1 MLADQ
6 HRLDRRIERAVALRD
21 TQRREQALAQIAADV
36 EAAAARV
43 QARRAAVPVI
53 TYPAELPVSQ
63 RKDEIAQAI
72 RDHQVVIVAGE
83 TGSGK
88 TTQIPKICLELGRGV
103 TGQIGHTQPRRLAAR
118 TVAERIA
125 EELGT
130 EPGAAVGYKVRFTD
144 QSGGGTLVKVMT
156 DGILL
161 TELQHDRRLLR
172 YDTLII
178 DEAHERSLNIDFILG
193 YLHRL
198 LPSRPDLRVI
208 ITSATIDPERFSK
221 HFAGGAGADAPIIE
235 VSGRTYPVEV
245 RYRPLAEPA
254 AAPAAESEGG
264 PSGEPRDQV
273 QGILDAVDEL
283 RAGGPGDI
291 LVFLSGEREIRDTA
305 DALAGGPYADLE
317 VVPLYARLSSAEQHK
332 VFAGGGRSQQGA
344 PHRGRRVVLATNVAE
359 TSLTVPG
366 IKYVIDP
373 GTARISRYSN
383 RTKVQRLP
391 IEPISQASANQRKG
405 RCGRTSDGI
414 CIRLYSEEDF
424 GSRPEFTDPEI
435 LRTNLAS
442 VILQMAALDLGEV
455 AGFPFID
462 PPDARQVTDGV
473 RLLEELGAVPPGGQR
488 KLTEIGRQLAR
499 LPVDPRLGRMII
511 EAGRSG
517 CAREVLIIAAA
528 LSIQDPR
535 ERPADSRDAA
545 DAQHARFAEPDSD
558 FLSLLNMWDYLR
570 ERQRE
575 LSGSAFRR
583 MCRREYLHYLRV
595 REWQDVYGQLRQAA
609 RELGIAV
616 GPDRPA
622 RAAQPVGQPAARP
635 AAGGG
640 PSAHVAQLAA
650 RPGAEAQPRIPA
662 QLADDVHRSLLAGL
676 LSHIGMQDV
685 AKTGQKRRGPA
696 DFTGARGSRFSIFPD
711 SVLARRPPQWVIAAE
726 LVETSRLWAR
736 VVARIEPEW
745 AEPLAGHLVRREY
758 SEPHWDARRGAA
770 MAFERVSLYGLPL
783 VAARRVTLSRVDPV
797 LARELFVSRA
807 LVEGE
812 WQTHHKFFHR
822 NRELLA
828 EAEELERRARRR
840 GIVTDDAALFA
851 FYDRRIPADVTSAR
865 HFDSWWKKA
874 RQSEPDL
881 LTLTPADLAGPA
893 PDEVS
898 PEDYPSTWGEL
909 PLSYEF
915 APGEPDDGV
924 AVDVPLA
931 ALNQVSGDELSWQVP
946 GLREELVTELIR
958 TLPKQLRTRFVPAP
972 DVARDVLA
980 RLDPARGPLLREL
993 AAELGRIGGVS
1004 ITSDHWDL
1012 SKLPAHLRLT
1022 FRVVDDGQVLASG
1035 KDLEE
1040 LRATLRPQLRA
1051 RLADAAG
1058 DLTRTGLTSW
1068 DFDELPRVF
1077 SHGQVRAYPALT
1089 DTGEAVD
1096 IALFETCAQ
1105 ADEAMRTGNRRLL
1118 LLEVPSGVRAVASRL
1133 PVNAKLAM
1141 SRHPY
1146 PSAAALLDDC
1156 AACAADEIIA
1166 RAGGPAWDR
1175 AGFDALLE
1183 SARSALRAGTADV
1196 VSAVAR
1202 VLTQAHTAESK
1213 LEGARSPVFAPA
1225 VADMRAQLAT
1235 LIHPGFVTEA
1245 GARRLPD
1252 LVRYLRAIAHRL
1264 DKAPADIGRDT
1275 GRMAVIHRV
1284 TDDYAQVLA
1293 ELGAAARGRDD
1304 VAAVRWMIEELRVSL
1319 FAQPVGAAIPVSEP
1333 RILAALDRL

>member
-1 MLADQ
+1 M
-6 HRLDRRIERAVALRD
+6 
-21 TQRREQALAQIAADV
+21 
-36 EAAAARV
+36 
-43 QARRAAVPVI
+43 
-53 TYPAELPVSQ
+53 
-63 RKDEIAQAI
+63 
-72 RDHQVVIVAGE
+72 
-83 TGSGK
+83 
-88 TTQIPKICLELGRGV
+88 
-103 TGQIGHTQPRRLAAR
+103 
-118 TVAERIA
+118 
-125 EELGT
+125 
-130 EPGAAVGYKVRFTD
+130 
-144 QSGGGTLVKVMT
+144 
-156 DGILL
+156 
-161 TELQHDRRLLR
+161 
-172 YDTLII
+172 
-178 DEAHERSLNIDFILG
+178 
-193 YLHRL
+193 
-198 LPSRPDLRVI
+198 
-208 ITSATIDPERFSK
+208 
-221 HFAGGAGADAPIIE
+221 
-235 VSGRTYPVEV
+235 
-245 RYRPLAEPA
+245 
-254 AAPAAESEGG
+254 
-264 PSGEPRDQV
+264 
-273 QGILDAVDEL
+273 
-283 RAGGPGDI
+283 
-291 LVFLSGEREIRDTA
+291 
-305 DALAGGPYADLE
+305 
-317 VVPLYARLSSAEQHK
+317 
-332 VFAGGGRSQQGA
+332 
-344 PHRGRRVVLATNVAE
+344 LATNVAE

-391 IEPISQASANQRKG
+391 IEPVSQASANQRTG

-424 GSRPEFTDPEI
+424 DSRPEFTDPEI

-473 RLLEELGAVPPGGQR
+473 RLLEELGAVPSGGQR
-488 KLTEIGRQLAR
+488 KLTDVGRQLAR

-558 FLSLLNMWDYLR
+558 FLSLLNLWDYLR

-583 MCRREYLHYLRV
+583 MCRREYLHFLRV

-609 RELGIAV
+609 KELGIAI

-622 RAAQPVGQPAARP
+622 TAAPPADLPAGQPAARP
-635 AAGGG
+635 ASSG
-640 PSAHVAQLAA
+640 PASSGPAAHVAQLAA
-650 RPGAEAQPRIPA
+650 RPGVGQQPRIPA

-696 DFTGARGSRFSIFPD
+696 DFTGARGSRFAIFPD

-770 MAFERVSLYGLPL
+770 TAFERVSLYGLPL

-797 LARELFVSRA
+797 LARELFVRHA
-807 LVEGE
+807 LVEGD

-840 GIVTDDAALFA
+840 GLVMDDAALFA

-865 HFDSWWKKA
+865 HFDAWWKKA

-881 LTLTPADLAGPA
+881 LTLTATDLAGPA
-893 PDEVS
+893 ADEVS
-898 PEDYPSTWGEL
+898 PEDYPSSWGEL

-915 APGEPDDGV
+915 EPGEPGDGV

-972 DVARDVLA
+972 DVARAVLA
-980 RLDPARGPLLREL
+980 RLEPGRGDLLSSL
-993 AAELGRIGGVS
+993 GAELGRLGDVRIPQ
-1004 ITSDHWDL
+1004 DAWDL
-1012 SKLPAHLRLT
+1012 SRLPAHLRLT

-1040 LRATLRPQLRA
+1040 LRATLRPRLRA

-1096 IALFETCAQ
+1096 VALFETRAQ

-1156 AACAADEIIA
+1156 AACAADDLID

-1175 AGFDALLE
+1175 AAFDALLE
-1183 SARSALRAGTADV
+1183 SARSALRAETADV

-1202 VLTQAHTAESK
+1202 ILTQAHTVESK
-1213 LEGARSPVFAPA
+1213 LEGARSPAFAPA
-1225 VADMRAQLAT
+1225 VADMRAQLAA

-1252 LVRYLRAIAHRL
+1252 LVRYLRAMAHRL
-1264 DKAPADIGRDT
+1264 DKAPADVGRDT
-1275 GRMAVIHRV
+1275 ARMAVVHRV
-1284 TDDYAQVLA
+1284 TDDYARVLA
-1293 ELGAAARGRDD
+1293 ELGPAARGRDD

-1319 FAQPVGAAIPVSEP
+1319 FAQPVGAAIPVSEQ